1 MILLVVS
8 TSLTEYTSVAAF
20 TRCLWSVECPWS
32 VPYTNGTPLL
42 IGLRNGSAFHSE
54 LLMNLANIRVHHST
68 TSLLMVSS
76 GILHLVLLGDG

>member
-20 TRCLWSVECPWS
+20 ARPVFGVWNALWS

-54 LLMNLANIRVHHST
+54 LLMNLANI
-68 TSLLMVSS
+68 
-76 GILHLVLLGDG
+76 